1 MLGFCDLLG
10 TPYAL
15 GESQKFG
22 IESAIFFSP
31 LTFFG
36 LSTLEKFKITLEQIF
51 LTVSQKWYFV
61 IIIVLTFCEKKNF

>member
-51 LTVSQKWYFV
+51 LTVGQNNYSNK
-61 IIIVLTFCEKKNF
+61 IPILN